1 MRFRS
6 NTMKQAVDMSNLLDQ
21 TEEFDMLVPSAEID
35 VAPIIIPPPYYVPDG
50 MYLSKVVEAAYQGI
64 LKVMYYLFD
73 GDNFHYI
80 INGYSLTSEAY
91 ADFMEAMEKAGCVCC
106 QDAEELQGMAE
117 IVEIAHVNDCPVI
130 IRRTP
135 LPANMLEHFFEDF

>member
-1 MRFRS
+1 MLYIS
-6 NTMKQAVDMSNLLDQ
+6 NTMNQAVDTTNLLNQ
-21 TEEFDMLVPSAEID
+21 IKEFNMMVPSTELNYATL
-35 VAPIIIPPPYYVPDG
+35 IIPSPYYIPDG
-50 MYLSKVVEAAYQGI
+50 MYLSRVVQVVYQDI
-64 LKVMYYLFD
+64 IKVMYHLRAGEKFYFL
-73 GDNFHYI
+73 
-80 INGYSLTSEAY
+80 INGYSPTSEAY